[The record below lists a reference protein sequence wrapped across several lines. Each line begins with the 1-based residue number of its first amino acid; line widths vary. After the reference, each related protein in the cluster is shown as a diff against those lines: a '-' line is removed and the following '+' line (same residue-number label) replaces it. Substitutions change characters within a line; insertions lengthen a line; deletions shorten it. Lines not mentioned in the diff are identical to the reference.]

1 MLAIPAVLQRVR
13 AAELR
18 YYLGSAHYRSM
29 LEFSETALNDAAN
42 AYTGIEEFLHRVR
55 GRVGTVEP
63 GTWTPKF
70 AAALDDDLAVPVA
83 LAEVHAARAEGNR
96 ALDAGDHE
104 AAMAHA
110 QSIRAMMGILGC
122 DPLDERWE
130 SRSETLAALTAV
142 DELVQW
148 ALVQRADAREHK
160 NWAQADEIRDRLK
173 AAGIEVTDTA
183 DGPQWSLDGGGK

>member
-1 MLAIPAVLQRVR
+1 
-13 AAELR
+13 
-18 YYLGSAHYRSM
+18 
-29 LEFSETALNDAAN
+29 
-42 AYTGIEEFLHRVR
+42 
-55 GRVGTVEP
+55 
-63 GTWTPKF
+63 
-70 AAALDDDLAVPVA
+70 
-83 LAEVHAARAEGNR
+83 
-96 ALDAGDHE
+96 
-104 AAMAHA
+104 MAHA

-130 SRSETLAALTAV
+130 SRDETRAALTAV

-183 DGPQWSLDGGGK
+183 DGPQWSLLDGDGK